1 MFEEDDILMFDSYFL
16 KLYQLKVESRLTK
29 VSTWKWEMKNLEII
43 PFFRAGEEEA
53 QDTVRK
59 LQIKNQRLELKVAS
73 NLRGGWA

>member
-1 MFEEDDILMFDSYFL
+1 MGDPKPGDHSDVASGA
-16 KLYQLKVESRLTK
+16 Q
-29 VSTWKWEMKNLEII
+29 
-43 PFFRAGEEEA
+43 EA